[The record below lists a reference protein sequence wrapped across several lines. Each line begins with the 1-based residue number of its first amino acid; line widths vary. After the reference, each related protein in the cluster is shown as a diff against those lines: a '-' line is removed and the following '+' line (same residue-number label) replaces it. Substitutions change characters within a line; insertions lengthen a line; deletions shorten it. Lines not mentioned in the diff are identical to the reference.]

1 MSILIFLGIPILIW
15 AVIMLLSLRE
25 VVAPEETRPTEIKP
39 ADPKPTIQ
47 AQPNLESTLPFSRD
61 YTGRV
66 WVDRKQKGAMPKIR
80 RRGVT
85 PPNELEE

>member
-15 AVIMLLSLRE
+15 SVIMLLSLRE
-25 VVAPEETRPTEIKP
+25 VVTREAPPRAEPKLRVL
-39 ADPKPTIQ
+39 PKPDS
-47 AQPNLESTLPFSRD
+47 PNALPFSRD

-66 WVDRKQKGAMPKIR
+66 WVDRKQKGTFPTIR

-85 PPNELEE
+85 PPNDLEE

>member
-1 MSILIFLGIPILIW
+1 MNILIFLGIPILVW
-15 AVIMLLSLRE
+15 VVILVLSLRQ
-25 VVAPEETRPTEIKP
+25 VIAPEEHTPVETKP
-39 ADPKPTIQ
+39 DA
-47 AQPNLESTLPFSRD
+47 ESIPRFSRD

-66 WVDRKQKGAMPKIR
+66 WVDPKQKGFFRTIR

>member
-1 MSILIFLGIPILIW
+1 MSILIFAGIPTLIW
-15 AVIMLLSLRE
+15 IVIMLLSLRE
-25 VVAPEETRPTEIKP
+25 VVAPEETRSAET
-39 ADPKPTIQ
+39 KPTVQ

-66 WVDRKQKGAMPKIR
+66 WVDRKQKGTLPTIR

>member
-1 MSILIFLGIPILIW
+1 MSILIFLGIPILLW
-15 AVIMLLSLRE
+15 TVIMLLSLRE
-25 VVAPEETRPTEIKP
+25 VVAPAETPP
-39 ADPKPTIQ
+39 AEAEPTIQ
-47 AQPNLESTLPFSRD
+47 AQPNFESTLPFSRD

-66 WVDRKQKGAMPKIR
+66 WVERKQKGAMPTIR